1 MRINAIIVAGGQGA
15 RMGSAMPKQFLE
27 LQGKPIL
34 YHTLKAFLDT
44 FPEIHIIVVLP
55 KAFISYANMVL
66 QHFDSVPEITLVAG
80 GNTRYESVQNG
91 IKALTDDTGITF
103 VHDGVRP
110 LISRQLLQKCY
121 QVASEKGS
129 AIPAVAVVDSM
140 RMFTGDNHQQ
150 IDRNQLRSVQTPQT
164 FQTQLLKRAFLQPY
178 QESFTDEANVI
189 EATGEKVILV
199 DGERSN
205 IKITT
210 PEDLAIAE
218 ALLAF
223 AAQKEK

>member
-27 LQGKPIL
+27 LQEKPIL
-34 YHTLKAFLDT
+34 YHTLKSFLDT
-44 FPEIHIIVVLP
+44 FPEINIIVVLP
-55 KAFISYANMVL
+55 KEFISYANMVL

-110 LISRQLLQKCY
+110 LISRQLLHKCY

-129 AIPAVAVVDSM
+129 AIPAVAIVDSI
-140 RMFTGDNHQQ
+140 RQLDDIKHFP
-150 IDRNQLRSVQTPQT
+150 IDRNTLRSIQTPQT
-164 FQTQLLKRAFLQPY
+164 FQTKLLKSAFEQPY
-178 QESFTDEANVI
+178 QDSFTDEANVVENLGMAVHLI
-189 EATGEKVILV
+189 E
-199 DGERSN
+199 GERSN

-218 ALLAF
+218 ALLALRLE
-223 AAQKEK
+223 Q